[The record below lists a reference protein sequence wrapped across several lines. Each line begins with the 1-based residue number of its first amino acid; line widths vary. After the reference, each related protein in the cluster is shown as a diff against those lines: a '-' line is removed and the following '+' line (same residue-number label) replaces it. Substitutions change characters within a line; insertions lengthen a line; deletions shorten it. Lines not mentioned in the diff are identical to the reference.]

1 MECDPEDCIM
11 LRTAAYILE
20 MAHFETLALPL
31 LERVATLRPEEPEV
45 TASCLNRNKIVVP

>member
-1 MECDPEDCIM
+1 M

-45 TASCLNRNKIVVP
+45 TASCLIRNKIVVP